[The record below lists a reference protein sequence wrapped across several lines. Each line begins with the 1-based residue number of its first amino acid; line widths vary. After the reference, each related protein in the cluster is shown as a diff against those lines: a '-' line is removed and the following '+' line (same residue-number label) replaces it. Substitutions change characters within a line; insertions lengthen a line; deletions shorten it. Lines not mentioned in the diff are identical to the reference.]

1 MNHVL
6 KGVALTVG
14 LAVGGSIIGSGAAV
28 AQVVGIATSN
38 PGSLYHNMG
47 TAVAGVANDAGLNAT
62 IQPATSPNQF
72 IPFINQGGIEFGIA
86 NLQEVNYAYAGEA
99 WFTGNPNPN
108 LRIVAMFQPLEE
120 AIFVRKDSDIQS
132 VADLK
137 GKRMVDGYTAQN
149 TILPQIDAI
158 YSTAGL
164 TRADMI
170 PVNVASVTAGGDAFI
185 AGEVDGFIFA
195 HGAGK
200 VREADAA
207 VGIRALPVA
216 EATPEALE
224 RARKHWPTAFFVTK
238 KAGSSPGVL
247 EDGTFF
253 AFDQVIFANDS
264 VPDDVVYQMV
274 KAIHGGKDS
283 LAKTFRPFAAFKPE
297 NMKGDPGK
305 VPFHPGA
312 LKYYEEI
319 GLK

>member
-1 MNHVL
+1 MNHVV
-6 KGVALTVG
+6 KGFALAAS
-14 LAVGGSIIGSGAAV
+14 LALAGTGGAF
-28 AQVVGIATSN
+28 AQAVGIATSN

-47 TAVAGVANDAGLNAT
+47 TAVASVANDAGLNTT

-72 IPFINQGGIEFGIA
+72 IPFINEGGIEFGIA
-86 NLQEVNYAYAGEA
+86 NLQEVNYAYKGEA
-99 WFTGNPNPN
+99 WFEGRPNPN

-120 AIFVRKDSDIQS
+120 AIFVRKDSDIRS

-137 GKRMVDGYTAQN
+137 GKRMVDGYSAQN

-170 PVNVASVTAGGDAFI
+170 PVNVASVTAGADAFM
-185 AGEVDGFIFA
+185 AGEADGFIFA

-224 RARKHWPTAFFVTK
+224 RARKHWPTAFFVEK

-247 EDGTFF
+247 EDGIFF
-253 AFDQVIFANDS
+253 AFAQVIFASASASDEA
-264 VPDDVVYQMV
+264 VYQMT
-274 KAIHGGKDS
+274 KAIYEGKEG
-283 LAKTFRPFAAFKPE
+283 LASTFRPFAAFKPD
-297 NMKGDPGK
+297 NMKGDPGD

-312 LKYYEEI
+312 LKFYEEA

>member
-1 MNHVL
+1 MKHVL
-6 KGVALTVG
+6 KGVALTIG
-14 LAVGGSIIGSGAAV
+14 LAVGGNGAAV

-47 TAVAGVANDAGLNAT
+47 TAVAGVANDAGLNTT

-72 IPFINQGGIEFGIA
+72 LPFINQGGIEFGIA

-99 WFTGNPNPN
+99 WFTGNANPN
-108 LRIVAMFQPLEE
+108 LRIVAMFQPLQE
-120 AIFVRKDSDIQS
+120 AIFVRKDSDIKS

-137 GKRMVDGYTAQN
+137 GKRMVDGYSAQQ

-170 PVNVASVTAGGDAFI
+170 PVNVASVTAGADAFM
-185 AGEVDGFIFA
+185 AGEADGFIFA

-216 EATPEALE
+216 ESTPEALE

-247 EDGTFF
+247 EDGIFF
-253 AFDQVIFANDS
+253 AFDQVILANAS

-274 KAIHGGKDS
+274 KAIHDGKDG

-297 NMKGDPGK
+297 NIKGDPGK

-312 LKYYEEI
+312 LKYFAEI